1 MIRFNDFIKFLKM
14 KNSESDDRTFSI
26 ETKTA
31 DLGRLVKV
39 N

>member
-1 MIRFNDFIKFLKM
+1 MICFNDFMKFLKM
-14 KNSESDDRTFSI
+14 KNSESDDRTSSM